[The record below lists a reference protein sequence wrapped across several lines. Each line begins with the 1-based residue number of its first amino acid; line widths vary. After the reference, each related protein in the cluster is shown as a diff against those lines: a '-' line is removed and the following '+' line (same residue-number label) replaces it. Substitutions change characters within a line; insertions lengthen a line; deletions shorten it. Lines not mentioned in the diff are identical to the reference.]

1 MNTYMQIYWDVK
13 RAYTRV
19 ISESVELADALLYA
33 IMCGNVWTKGSL
45 SLRLYRLYGWSL
57 LFIWLYS
64 VYTCFDFII
73 SMK

>member
-1 MNTYMQIYWDVK
+1 MQIYWDVK

-33 IMCGNVWTKGSL
+33 IMCGNVWTKVSL
-45 SLRLYRLYGWSL
+45 SLRLYRLYDCSL

-64 VYTCFDFII
+64 VYTCFDFIL